1 MHRIFAQIVVIF
13 IGLYSTC
20 SGRDDSL
27 VVDTAAGSVR
37 GRLQNVIHGLSVKQF
52 VGIPYAE
59 PPVGELRFARPQPA
73 KPWNGV
79 KEAVKFGPICPQ
91 FLMKQFFSLPE
102 NITIEEEPQD
112 EDCLT
117 LNVYTPSQA
126 TSKDKLAIMVWI
138 HGGGFVGG
146 SGSSYNP
153 SVLVA
158 YHDVIVV
165 TINYR
170 LGVLGFFNI
179 PGTDVKGN
187 FGMLDQ

>member
-1 MHRIFAQIVVIF
+1 V
-13 IGLYSTC
+13 YS
-20 SGRDDSL
+20 RKKRK
-27 VVDTAAGSVR
+27 SV
-37 GRLQNVIHGLSVKQF
+37 
-52 VGIPYAE
+52 VGIP
-59 PPVGELRFARPQPA
+59 
-73 KPWNGV
+73 
-79 KEAVKFGPICPQ
+79 GPILI
-91 FLMKQFFSLPE
+91 FVYYL
-102 NITIEEEPQD
+102 EPQS

-126 TSKDKLAIMVWI
+126 TANDKFTVMVWI

-146 SGSSYNP
+146 SGSGYNP

-187 FGMLDQ
+187 YGMHDQVL